1 MSETRKR
8 ARDLGLKIGIL
19 EPGPFNAITD
29 VKGVRVGHAN
39 VRHGEVPGG
48 YGKGPAITGVTAI
61 IPDDDLGRGAVPA
74 GKHVLNGTGEVT
86 GISEIEG
93 IGRIDTPIMLT
104 NTMGV
109 GIVYD
114 ATCRWVIEN
123 DPEVVARGG
132 TAIPIV
138 GECNDGSLN
147 DAHGMHVRAEHAIE
161 AIENAKSGP
170 VEEGCVGSGSGMV
183 CFEFKGGIGTSSR
196 KLATEFGGYT
206 VGVLVMSNFGRRP
219 WLTIE
224 GYPVGQR
231 YPHPAYG
238 DQPFTLPEK
247 GSCIVVVA
255 TDAPLTSKQLDR
267 IAQRGGLG
275 LARVGSFAGHGS
287 GDFIVAFSTA
297 YRLPTQKSPTYTV
310 ELVTDFYLDPLFAAT
325 REATEEAVVN
335 SLCMAETT
343 TGLLGHTVEAM
354 PYDWIADFLKQPR
367 P

>member
-1 MSETRKR
+1 MSEQRKR

-19 EPGPFNAITD
+19 EPGPYNAITD

-61 IPDDDLGRGAVPA
+61 MPGDDLGRGAVPA
-74 GKHVLNGTGEVT
+74 GRHVLNGTGEVT

-123 DPEVVARGG
+123 DPGVVAGGG

-196 KLATEFGGYT
+196 KLAKEFGGYT

-238 DQPFTLPEK
+238 DQPFPLPEQ

-275 LARVGSFAGHGS
+275 LARVGSFAGNGS
-287 GDFIVAFSTA
+287 GDFIVAFSTG
-297 YRLPTQKSPTYTV
+297 YRMPTQKSPTYNV
-310 ELVTDFYLDPLFAAT
+310 ELVTDFHLDPIFAAT

-343 TGLLGHTVEAM
+343 TGLKGNTVEAM
-354 PYDWIADFLKQPR
+354 PYDWIADHLKR
-367 P
+367 

>member
-1 MSETRKR
+1 MTETRKR

-74 GKHVLNGTGEVT
+74 GRHVLNGTGEVT

-147 DAHGMHVRAEHAIE
+147 DAHGMHVRAEHAGGHRFSKLRGEFRNE
-161 AIENAKSGP
+161 AIKRGRGLLGP
-170 VEEGCVGSGSGMV
+170 RGMGV
-183 CFEFKGGIGTSSR
+183 ARSIAARG
-196 KLATEFGGYT
+196 
-206 VGVLVMSNFGRRP
+206 VGV
-219 WLTIE
+219 
-224 GYPVGQR
+224 QR
-231 YPHPAYG
+231 ELRHR
-238 DQPFTLPEK
+238 ENR
-247 GSCIVVVA
+247 A
-255 TDAPLTSKQLDR
+255 TDVDHATVHFAYLVIEDAQLHKLVDHAIFDR
-267 IAQRGGLG
+267 FG
-275 LARVGSFAGHGS
+275 VGMRDANEH
-287 GDFIVAFSTA
+287 
-297 YRLPTQKSPTYTV
+297 Q
-310 ELVTDFYLDPLFAAT
+310 
-325 REATEEAVVN
+325 EAVVDLTSDALVN
-335 SLCMAETT
+335 GDAC
-343 TGLLGHTVEAM
+343 LGNT
-354 PYDWIADFLKQPR
+354 LNK
-367 P
+367 